1 MKKLTLLTFLF
12 ITSLFLSLQLS
23 AQDAGTSSG
32 YLLITVYES
41 LHPDFTKIIVTEN
54 GAKIQEIQL
63 RSVAAKELEAN
74 QILVNNTLDKYKKAG
89 YTIVSFSKG
98 STNIGPGSFGM
109 ITTYILEKK

>member
-1 MKKLTLLTFLF
+1 MQKLFLLIALFISSIFLTFQ
-12 ITSLFLSLQLS
+12 SS
-23 AQDAGTSSG
+23 AQTTGDG

-63 RSVAAKELEAN
+63 RSVVTKELEYN
-74 QILVNNTLDKYKKAG
+74 QIQVNNTLDKYKKAG
-89 YTIVSFSKG
+89 YTLVSFSKG

>member
-1 MKKLTLLTFLF
+1 MQKLTLLTALF
-12 ITSLFLSLQLS
+12 ISSFFVSIQAS
-23 AQDAGTSSG
+23 AQTSNDG
-32 YLLITVYES
+32 YLIVSVYES

-89 YTIVSFSKG
+89 YTLLSFSKG

>member
-1 MKKLTLLTFLF
+1 MKKLTLLTALF
-12 ITSLFLSLQLS
+12 ITSIFLSIQVS
-23 AQDAGTSSG
+23 AQTSGEG
-32 YLLITVYES
+32 YLIITVYES

-54 GAKIQEIQL
+54 GAKIQEVQL

-89 YTIVSFSKG
+89 YTLLSFSKG